1 MSGTAPVQ
9 PATIVRGRGTNSRK
23 VAQSRKDNMTRL
35 FDNHRDAKR
44 NTIFILPAFILKGD
58 AYNWVAINIVRV
70 VAIVI
75 GVFVQGY
82 CCNSHV
88 IASCHLIFALA
99 CVVLAASVC
108 YLCYLHQFPS
118 GFPSTIKHRFRHKWI
133 IIWLL
138 KIGYIFL
145 YFICLFIDAVPLIL
159 ICLDKGWYWATYTLA
174 ALHITRSTFATFM
187 VIFVTALEIDPELLM
202 MVKFNRG
209 KLEQMLL
216 KFLFAFICFSKIF
229 WGWIIVLLLP

>member
-1 MSGTAPVQ
+1 M
-9 PATIVRGRGTNSRK
+9 
-23 VAQSRKDNMTRL
+23 
-35 FDNHRDAKR
+35 
-44 NTIFILPAFILKGD
+44 
-58 AYNWVAINIVRV
+58 VAI
-70 VAIVI
+70 AI

-82 CCNSHV
+82 CWNSHV
-88 IASCHLIFALA
+88 IASCHLTFALA
-99 CVVLAASVC
+99 CAAFAASVC
-108 YLCYLHQFPS
+108 YLCYLHLFPS
-118 GFPSTIKHRFRHKWI
+118 GFPSTIKHKFRHKWI

-138 KIGYIFL
+138 KIGYIFV
-145 YFICLFIDAVPLIL
+145 YIICLFIDAVPLIL

-202 MVKFNRG
+202 MVKINRG

>member
-1 MSGTAPVQ
+1 MSSTVPEQ
-9 PATIVRGRGTNSRK
+9 PATASSDLGNNSIG
-23 VAQSRKDNMTRL
+23 MTPDMEPNNL
-35 FDNHRDAKR
+35 ANAKR

-70 VAIVI
+70 VAIAI

-82 CCNSHV
+82 CWNSHV
-88 IASCHLIFALA
+88 IASCHLTFALA
-99 CVVLAASVC
+99 CAALAASVC
-108 YLCYLHQFPS
+108 YLCYLHLFSS

-145 YFICLFIDAVPLIL
+145 YFICLFINAVPLIL

-202 MVKFNRG
+202 MVKINTG